1 MVEELCVNS
10 FDNLYAGVFHQ
21 FTVGWMGG
29 LGLWIFMRPCVVGA
43 EGFRFKYVP
52 LESCGISILLWFID

>member
-21 FTVGWMGG
+21 FTVVWMGG
-29 LGLWIFMRPCVVGA
+29 LGLWIFMIPCMRGLGLSMSIWNL
-43 EGFRFKYVP
+43 EG
-52 LESCGISILLWFID
+52 